1 MRNRET
7 KNNTSSLRYHR
18 AFKYFAVEVC
28 SLSQDVLICASI
40 CDFEIG
46 RVKMNRVT
54 GLIIALICSFGL
66 MGSAFADTSKI
77 GVVDLQ
83 KIMQT
88 SSQMKVIQQK
98 LEKEFK
104 PRRDKLVAMEE
115 SLKKDM
121 ETFKRDSTIMS
132 QTQKK
137 DLEKKIVSAQQT
149 FEREGQQYQQ
159 ELSTAHNEAMEELYG
174 KIRKAIAKVAETE
187 KYDLIMQKDATPY
200 SIAALDITD
209 RVMKEIN

>member
-1 MRNRET
+1 M
-7 KNNTSSLRYHR
+7 K
-18 AFKYFAVEVC
+18 
-28 SLSQDVLICASI
+28 
-40 CDFEIG
+40 
-46 RVKMNRVT
+46 RVS
-54 GLIIALICSFGL
+54 GILIALVFGL
-66 MGSAFADTSKI
+66 GAANAFADWAKI

-98 LEKEFK
+98 LEKDFK

-115 SLKKDM
+115 GLKKDM
-121 ETFKRDSTIMS
+121 EKFKRDSAIMS

-137 DLEKKIVSAQQT
+137 ELEKKIVATQQT

-174 KIRKAIAKVAETE
+174 KIRKAINKVAETQ
-187 KYDLIMQKDATPY
+187 KYDLILQKDAAPF
-200 SIAALDITD
+200 SVSKLDITEE
-209 RVMKEIN
+209 VMKQIN